1 LYAVLSIKNY
11 NNAEE
16 VSFIILKGKARAKI
30 NFFLDVEGK
39 RPDGYH
45 EIRTVMQQIDLWDSI
60 EIRISRGN
68 GIKIA
73 TNLPYIPT
81 GKTNTAF
88 KAALALKELG
98 KIDKMIEI
106 SINKEIPVSA
116 GLAGGS
122 ADAAAV
128 LGLLNQGLGLGLSQ
142 ETLMEE
148 ARKIGA
154 DVPFCLMGKAAL
166 AEGIGE
172 ILTPV
177 EGLKRGFILLS
188 KPNIAVSTARVY
200 GKLDLSQRP
209 ASPEAQAVIKAMAED
224 DIKAL
229 SSNLYNRLEH
239 VTLDMHPI
247 VGQIKK
253 KMLQFG
259 ASGSLMSGSG
269 PTVFGIFKDY
279 DRASKAYKNLKKTYR
294 QTYISTAYSKEEK
307 E

>member
-1 LYAVLSIKNY
+1 M
-11 NNAEE
+11 
-16 VSFIILKGKARAKI
+16 SFIILKGKARAKI

-45 EIRTVMQQIDLWDSI
+45 DIRTVMQQINLWDSV
-60 EIRISRGN
+60 EIRISRGD
-68 GIKIA
+68 GIKLR

-81 GKTNTAF
+81 GKTNTAYM
-88 KAALALKELG
+88 AALALKELG
-98 KIDKMIEI
+98 KIDREINI
-106 SINKEIPVSA
+106 SIHKEIPVSA

-128 LGLLNQGLGLGLSQ
+128 LNLLNEGLGLCLSR

-154 DVPFCLMGKAAL
+154 DVPFCLMGKAAV

-177 EGLKRGFILLS
+177 EGLEKGFILLS

-200 GKLDLSQRP
+200 GMLDLEERTSR
-209 ASPEAQAVIKAMAED
+209 PEADAVIKAMAEG

-229 SSNLYNRLEH
+229 SNNLYNRLED
-239 VTLDMHPI
+239 VTLSLHPI
-247 VGQIKK
+247 VGEIKK